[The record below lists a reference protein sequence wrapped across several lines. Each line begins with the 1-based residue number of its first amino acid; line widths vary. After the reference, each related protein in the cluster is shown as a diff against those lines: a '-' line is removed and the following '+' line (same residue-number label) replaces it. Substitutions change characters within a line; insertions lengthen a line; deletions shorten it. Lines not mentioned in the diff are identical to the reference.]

1 MRKFNDRTDNEF
13 SYIKLTEVNV
23 FVKTQ
28 RIEVMLIYP
37 ESKKREV
44 YENNL
49 RIIAGIKEVIDSKA
63 TVDVILTM
71 SHFDLEFFKKNF
83 VEYFKKFPS
92 VSAIVSVDN
101 LSSKFEDGVHY
112 VTLKVDEEALKYMK
126 EKEVDKGLENLIENN
141 YCENVVLSYEPI
153 VHNYNEDYI
162 SQDDFDSAPQLILET
177 PEEGRYITPENVE
190 EFLGNVIYDK
200 ASYISDCNKQV
211 DSIVLCGTISEWQE
225 LRRKPKNEGEEGRP
239 FFKFTISDFTG
250 NIKCLI
256 FPRNGTY
263 EKISMLKNGK
273 TVVVKGSVQENTFR
287 GETTFDIFVKDLSL
301 CTLPENFTEN
311 KYIRV
316 VEENYKHVFPRP
328 FFERKQVDLFSA
340 EEKPIPQKLK
350 DNVYVVF
357 DLEATS
363 KYPDS
368 AKIIEIAAFKMI
380 NGVICEAFTTF
391 INPQIIIP
399 EDITELTSITNEDVK
414 DAPTIAEALP
424 DFYKFVEGTILVGH
438 NISTYDIPL
447 LNAEGESLHIRF
459 YNEYEDTLSMARK
472 YVKGIK
478 KHGLKIVTEYF
489 GIVNEHAHRADSD
502 TLANAKLFLKLC
514 ELQENA

>member
-1 MRKFNDRTDNEF
+1 MRKFNDKTENEF
-13 SYIKLTEVNV
+13 SYLKLTEVNV

-28 RIEVMLIYP
+28 KIEVMLIYP

-49 RIIAGIKEVIDSKA
+49 RIVAGIKEVIDSKA

-83 VEYFKKFPS
+83 IEYIKKFPS
-92 VSAIVSVDN
+92 VSAIISADN
-101 LSSKFEDGVHY
+101 LSSQYVDGVYY

-126 EKEVDKGLENLIENN
+126 EKAIDKGLESLIENN
-141 YCENVVLSYEPI
+141 YCENIVLSFQPLMHDYES
-153 VHNYNEDYI
+153 DYI
-162 SQDDFDSAPQLILET
+162 SQDDFDSAPELMLEV
-177 PEEGRYITPENVE
+177 PDEGRYITPENVE
-190 EFLGNVIYDK
+190 EFLGNIIYDK
-200 ASYISDCNKQV
+200 ANYISDCNKQV
-211 DSIVLCGTISEWQE
+211 DSIVVCGTISEWQE

-239 FFKFTISDFTG
+239 FFKFTLSDFTG

-256 FPRNGTY
+256 FPRAGTY

-273 TVVVKGSVQENTFR
+273 TVVVRGSVQENSFR
-287 GETTFDIFVKDLSL
+287 GETSYDIFIKDLSL
-301 CTLPENFTEN
+301 CTLPASFSEN
-311 KYIRV
+311 KYVRV

-328 FFERKQVDLFSA
+328 FYERKQVDLFST
-340 EEKPIPQKLK
+340 EEKQVPEKLK
-350 DNVYVVF
+350 NNVFVIF

-363 KYPDS
+363 KYPDT

-391 INPQIIIP
+391 INPQIPIP
-399 EDITELTSITNEDVK
+399 EDITSLTSITNDDVK
-414 DAPTIAEALP
+414 NAPTIAEALP
-424 DFYKFVEGTILVGH
+424 DFYKFVDGTILVGH

-459 YNEYEDTLSMARK
+459 YNEYEDTLAMSRK
-472 YVKGIK
+472 YVKAIK
-478 KHGLKIVTEYF
+478 KHGLKSVTDYF

-502 TLANAKLFLKLC
+502 TLANAKVFVKLC
-514 ELQENA
+514 EIQENA